1 MPYAILRF
9 AKKTSGQ
16 LASTERHN
24 ERKKEAYKS
33 NPDIDI
39 ERSRLNYH
47 LVAPSDT
54 TYKKRIKTL
63 TEEAGCKVRSNSVM
77 MVETL
82 ITATPEFMKSLPEEE
97 QREFFDRALQF
108 VSERVGKQ
116 NIVSAVVHMD
126 ETTPHMHLSFCPI
139 TKDNRLSAKD
149 YLGNQKTLSQ
159 WQTDYHEKM
168 FERYPVLERGLSSMI
183 TKRSHIPTWLLKKS
197 ERLDK
202 MVDEIRVALSDIG
215 AFNAGKKR
223 DKALEI
229 LLKWYPQAEAFSTE
243 IKKYEGNVSKL
254 KDDASIEKQN
264 TAYWKEHSGEL
275 EERIYKANVHIREL
289 SAVND
294 KQKRLL
300 DRIPPE
306 ILEQLQAKKKDR
318 GAR

>member
-33 NPDIDI
+33 NPDIDM

-47 LVAPSDT
+47 LIAPQES
-54 TYKKRIKTL
+54 TYRKRIKAL
-63 TEEAGCKVRSNSVM
+63 TEKSECKVRSNSVM
-77 MVETL
+77 LVETL
-82 ITATPEFMKSLPEEE
+82 ITASPEFITILSEEE
-97 QREFFDRALQF
+97 QHEYFQRALEF
-108 VSERVGKQ
+108 ISERVGKQ
-116 NIVSAVVHMD
+116 NIISAVVHMD
-126 ETTPHMHLSFCPI
+126 ERTPHMHLSFCPI
-139 TKDNRLSAKD
+139 TKDNRLAAKD
-149 YLGNQKTLSQ
+149 FLGNQKTLSQ
-159 WQTDYHEKM
+159 WQTDYHECMQVK
-168 FERYPVLERGLSSMI
+168 YPELERGVSSMI
-183 TKRSHIPTWLLKKS
+183 TKRSHIPTWLFKKG

-215 AFNAGKKR
+215 TFNAGKKR

-229 LLKWYPQAEAFSTE
+229 LFKWYPQADAFSSE
-243 IKKYEGNVSKL
+243 IKKYESNVRKL
-254 KDDASIEKQN
+254 KGDASIEKQN

-275 EERIYKANVHIREL
+275 EERIYKANCHIREL

-294 KQKRLL
+294 RQKRLL

>member
-24 ERKKEAYKS
+24 ERKKETYKS
-33 NPDIDI
+33 NPDIDM
-39 ERSRLNYH
+39 ERSKLNYH
-47 LVAPSDT
+47 LVVPTDT
-54 TYKKRIKTL
+54 TYKKRIKAL
-63 TEEAGCKVRSNSVM
+63 TDEAGCKVRSNSVM

-82 ITATPEFMKSLPEEE
+82 ITASPEFMKSLPEEE
-97 QREFFDRALQF
+97 QHEFFERALQF
-108 VSERVGKQ
+108 ISERVGKQ

-149 YLGNQKTLSQ
+149 YLGNQKTLSD
-159 WQTDYHEKM
+159 WQTDYHERM
-168 FERYPVLERGLSSMI
+168 SQRYPELERGLSSMI
-183 TKRSHIPTWLLKKS
+183 TKRSHIPTWLLKKG

-202 MVDEIRVALSDIG
+202 MYDEIRVALSDIG

-223 DKALEI
+223 DKALGL
-229 LLKWYPQAEAFSTE
+229 LLKWYPQADAFSGE
-243 IKKYEGNVSKL
+243 IKKYEDNVCKL
-254 KDDASIEKQN
+254 KGDANIQKDNSE
-264 TAYWKEHSGEL
+264 YWKSHSAEL
-275 EERIYKANVHIREL
+275 EERIYKANRYIREL
-289 SAVND
+289 SSVNE
-294 KQKRLL
+294 KQKRLI